1 VEYRDDVE
9 KSAEYLRL
17 ALAHMGRH
25 KAGLHPVSYAVW
37 YEYVAGINPAL
48 HRCIDALIRDGAVL
62 DDGAVHRLFRDH
74 IAEIDASLARRVSEN
89 FGRVMDAVSAST
101 SQVADEASQF
111 GLALERWSDDLAT
124 GRHVTTPSHSV
135 GELLNYSRTM
145 HQTVRA
151 LHDRLEESHREVE
164 TLRKEVERA
173 REEAM
178 IDELTGLTNRRGFER
193 VFADYLNGNGTASQ
207 GPSLLLAD
215 IDHFKR
221 INDNY
226 GHLCGDRII
235 RSVAKIL
242 RDNVKGK
249 DLAARYGGEEF
260 IVVLPETPA
269 AGALHL
275 AEKIRKTIECSRI
288 KRIGSD
294 EIVANVT
301 ISLGVAC
308 WQPGESQNDLIARA
322 DAALYQ
328 SKQQGRNRVTLAALC
343 ARGDPDARESR

>member
-1 VEYRDDVE
+1 MEYRDDVE

-193 VFADYLNGNGTASQ
+193 VFADYLNGSGQVEIFQPVYGFGEPLVGRGLGLLSPPALGQRFYVAGQHRSEAGGLGRRGGDIPGTS
-207 GPSLLLAD
+207 
-215 IDHFKR
+215 
-221 INDNY
+221 
-226 GHLCGDRII
+226 
-235 RSVAKIL
+235 
-242 RDNVKGK
+242 
-249 DLAARYGGEEF
+249 
-260 IVVLPETPA
+260 
-269 AGALHL
+269 GA
-275 AEKIRKTIECSRI
+275 
-288 KRIGSD
+288 
-294 EIVANVT
+294 
-301 ISLGVAC
+301 
-308 WQPGESQNDLIARA
+308 
-322 DAALYQ
+322 
-328 SKQQGRNRVTLAALC
+328 
-343 ARGDPDARESR
+343 